1 MRIFS
6 FCVFAAAAMAASHAW
21 AQEQGWASSP
31 EGKARWDACY
41 KETRLILRTRN
52 MSTTDYREIIKD
64 ARRSHMRD
72 CMTRATPPAAVRIAV
87 PTDRNPASALVSWA
101 GSP

>member
-1 MRIFS
+1 MRILS
-6 FCVFAAAAMAASHAW
+6 FCVFAIAVITAANAS
-21 AQEQGWASSP
+21 AQERGWASTP

-52 MSTTDYREIIKD
+52 MSTNEYRQIIKD
-64 ARRSHMRD
+64 ARRSHMRS
-72 CMTRATPPAAVRIAV
+72 CMVRAAPPAAVKVAV
-87 PTDRNPASALVSWA
+87 PTDKHPASALVSWA